1 MKEEFRILSA
11 RTLRALAE
19 GLNESNITHENVV
32 CIIPTEVGFNALYT
46 VTVYEDAET
55 VNGDEETVNEDADNG

>member
-32 CIIPTEVGFNALYT
+32 CIIPTESGFSVLYT
-46 VTVYEDAET
+46 VA
-55 VNGDEETVNEDADNG
+55 VNKDADNG